1 MKISKIIACLFTLQ
15 IILTFSIEYLLLY
28 NDLYYDFFNQ
38 LAYERVSEIIESG
51 KKWKWLSYS
60 LIPFF
65 LLIKLFSV
73 GICLSVGGLIVG
85 VENGFKKFFTVAVY
99 AEFIFLIPVVSKIIW
114 FLFFDNDYT
123 LKDLQYFSPLSAFSF
138 LNPKEIEP
146 WLVYPIQLLNL
157 FELLYWLALAYQLKD
172 VLGKSFKASL
182 GFVAATYGV
191 GLFIWVVLITFL
203 IVTIS

>member
-1 MKISKIIACLFTLQ
+1 
-15 IILTFSIEYLLLY
+15 
-28 NDLYYDFFNQ
+28 
-38 LAYERVSEIIESG
+38 
-51 KKWKWLSYS
+51 
-60 LIPFF
+60 
-65 LLIKLFSV
+65 
-73 GICLSVGGLIVG
+73 VG